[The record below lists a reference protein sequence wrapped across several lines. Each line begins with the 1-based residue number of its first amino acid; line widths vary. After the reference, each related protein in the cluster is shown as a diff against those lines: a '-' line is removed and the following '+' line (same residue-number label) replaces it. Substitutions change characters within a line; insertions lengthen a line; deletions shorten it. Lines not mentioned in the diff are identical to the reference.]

1 MYFRFLKSMDI
12 PGIEIL
18 RNKKFTSKLTT
29 KINKLMKELD
39 RPIKLMHVCGTHE
52 HTMSK
57 FGLRSL
63 LPNKLEIISGPG
75 CPVCVCPAADID
87 KAIELGK
94 RDDTI
99 ITTFGDMIRVPATNI
114 SLAELKAEGADIRI
128 VYGPNDA
135 VKIAKENPSKEII
148 FFAIGFET
156 TVPLIGYE
164 IKNNP
169 PSNFSVICA
178 HKLIPAALELL
189 ISIDRLNIDGFI
201 SPGHVATII
210 GLKPFELFSHAYK
223 VPNVVAGFEPNDLL
237 LAIEILL
244 EQIKNKDFR
253 TLNEYS
259 RVVKPEGNVVAQKVI
274 SEVFSQISARWRG
287 IGRISDGGL
296 EIKDNYSQ
304 YDADKKFDIDIG
316 KPQDIPP
323 GCSCHLVMT
332 GKFYPYECKL
342 FGTKCTPLNPIGP
355 CMVSQEG
362 TCSIYYK
369 YSSSKI
375 ND

>member
-1 MYFRFLKSMDI
+1 
-12 PGIEIL
+12 
-18 RNKKFTSKLTT
+18 
-29 KINKLMKELD
+29 
-39 RPIKLMHVCGTHE
+39 
-52 HTMSK
+52 
-57 FGLRSL
+57 
-63 LPNKLEIISGPG
+63 
-75 CPVCVCPAADID
+75 VCVCPAADID

-99 ITTFGDMIRVPATNI
+99 ITTFGDMIRVPATNL
-114 SLAELKAEGADIRI
+114 SLAELKAEGADIRV

-135 VKIAKENPSKEII
+135 VKIAKENPDKEVI

-164 IKNNP
+164 IKSEP

-210 GLKPFELFSHAYK
+210 GLKPFELFSNAYK
-223 VPNVVAGFEPNDLL
+223 VPNVVAGFEPNDVL
-237 LAIEILL
+237 LAITLLL
-244 EQIKNKDFR
+244 EQITNKQYK

-259 RVVKPEGNVVAQKVI
+259 RVVKPEGNVVAQEVI
-274 SEVFSQISARWRG
+274 SDVFDQISTPWRG
-287 IGRISDGGL
+287 LGRILDGGL
-296 EIKDNYSQ
+296 AIKEKYSQ
-304 YDADKKFDIDIG
+304 YDADKKFDIEIEDA
-316 KPQDIPP
+316 QDIPP

-332 GKFYPYECKL
+332 GKITPTECSL
-342 FGTKCTPLNPIGP
+342 FGKECTPLSPVGP

-369 YSSSKI
+369 YSPH
-375 ND
+375 